1 MLQALAAEVYLQR
14 GVRLQE
20 KVLDKEKW
28 GNSAEESTA
37 AAPGGKLAPFK
48 AATFSGS
55 REKGVSQDKA
65 IYNTKLHC
73 LGQLLKQ
80 LEHFYID
87 LKTLFHTPEVTTG
100 PGSASSALCGG
111 D

>member
-1 MLQALAAEVYLQR
+1 M
-14 GVRLQE
+14 RLQE
-20 KVLDKEKW
+20 KVLEKW

-37 AAPGGKLAPFK
+37 AAPGGKLALLVLPAPFR

-55 REKGVSQDKA
+55 REKGVSQNKA

-73 LGQLLKQ
+73 LGQLLRQ

-100 PGSASSALCGG
+100 PGSASSALCGA